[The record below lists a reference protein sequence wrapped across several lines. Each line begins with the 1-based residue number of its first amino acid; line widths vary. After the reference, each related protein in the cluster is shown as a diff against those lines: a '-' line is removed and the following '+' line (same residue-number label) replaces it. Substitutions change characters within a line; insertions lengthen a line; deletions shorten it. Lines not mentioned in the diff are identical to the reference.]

1 MLRKGV
7 SVGILGDPILV
18 SMIAYHVL
26 GAATTIFLRES
37 SDDAAA
43 ADPVRAS
50 SVSSVVGLMGSL
62 VLEWR
67 LGW

>member
-1 MLRKGV
+1 MGR
-7 SVGILGDPILV
+7 SPANAGILGDLV

-50 SVSSVVGLMGSL
+50 LVVGLMGLL